1 MKLVSTEGE
10 LWWIMR
16 ADDVRPVRGLTT
28 HHIIAKVQEKFQFA
42 SLPTMLPSEGKPLV
56 FKEGWY
62 VLDNNPISIKLLEAY
77 SDGVHIKVD
86 SSTDDADFIFSEARA
101 VLLELGAKP
110 VDKPLLKYHVSTI
123 VADFDTNVSK
133 FLKSAELVV
142 KLVSESLELPADVG
156 LRGLFFGADASGPP
170 VLYNS
175 NPSLFRLET
184 RSDTLIHENRYFSVA
199 NMTTEKHTRLLAA
212 IDEMNI

>member
-1 MKLVSTEGE
+1 MKLVSTEAE

-28 HHIIAKVQEKFQFA
+28 HHVIAKVQEKFQFA
-42 SLPTMLPSEGKPLV
+42 ALPTMLPSEGKPLV

-62 VLDNNPISIKLLEAY
+62 ALDGNPISIQLLEAY
-77 SDGVHIKVD
+77 SDGVHIRVD
-86 SSTDDADFIFSEARA
+86 SSTEDADLIFWEARA
-101 VLLELGAKP
+101 ALLELGAKP
-110 VDKPLLKYHVSTI
+110 VEKPLLTYHVSTI
-123 VADFDTNVSK
+123 VADFETNVGK
-133 FLKSAELVV
+133 FLKSAEIVLR
-142 KLVSESLELPADVG
+142 LISESLELRADVG
-156 LRGLFFGADASGPP
+156 LRGLSFGADASGPP
-170 VLYNS
+170 VLYNA

-199 NMTTEKHTRLLAA
+199 NMTTERHTRLLAA